1 MLPDSWLELTY
12 YPYTIKFIYSVVSGR
27 GARGAGRGGGE
38 QLGADQ
44 YLKSWAHVKGK
55 EIEAIKPLIYILL
68 R

>member
-1 MLPDSWLELTY
+1 MERGAWSA
-12 YPYTIKFIYSVVSGR
+12 GR
-27 GARGAGRGGGE
+27 GARGVERGARSVGRGG

-44 YLKSWAHVKGK
+44 YLKSWVHVKGK

>member
-1 MLPDSWLELTY
+1 MTGAYILS
-12 YPYTIKFIYSVVSGR
+12 IYSQVYLFNRLGAR
-27 GARGAGRGGGE
+27 GVERGVRGAGRGG

-44 YLKSWAHVKGK
+44 YLKSWVHIKGK

>member
-1 MLPDSWLELTY
+1 MERGARG
-12 YPYTIKFIYSVVSGR
+12 VER
-27 GARGAGRGGGE
+27 GARGAGRGG

-44 YLKSWAHVKGK
+44 YLKSWVHIKGK

>member
-1 MLPDSWLELTY
+1 MERGAWSA
-12 YPYTIKFIYSVVSGR
+12 GR
-27 GARGAGRGGGE
+27 GARGAERGARSVGRGG